1 VRLLGTAL
9 IASIVLLLCGAAHAV
24 PGTIVWRT
32 GGGTLGQWKPVDGNG
47 QCPGVVPTIRGT
59 NASFTVLRNKNASY
73 TWHGRTFP
81 GASTC
86 WRNQINPIDPET
98 GSNFLLRLGAH
109 YTFTFQTVVTL
120 NGNYRFEDTKNGG
133 LAVGVPAIVWQTHSY
148 GQHISKA
155 WPDGG
160 GPCDLLVIQNT
171 YREWSAGGIQ
181 QYGHS
186 LRPGGLPVWNFHT
199 CDENDFTGH
208 AYNSPD
214 TLHDGQIDN
223 WQIDITAQIQY
234 HPGGSVV
241 VRRNGAVVYDAPSH
255 VCDGSWPECW
265 WNFGPYMFYWENSEE
280 PPGWNDA
287 GVTVQVNNM
296 TLYKQ

>member
-1 VRLLGTAL
+1 MLASATLQGCSAARGSTAKRSSAL
-9 IASIVLLLCGAAHAV
+9 

-32 GGGTLGQWKPVDGNG
+32 GGGVLGQWKPVDGNG
-47 QCPGVVPTIRGT
+47 QCPGVGPTIRGT
-59 NASFTVLRNKNASY
+59 HASFTVLRNRNRPYEYDGKNY
-73 TWHGRTFP
+73 L

-86 WRNQINPIDPET
+86 WRNQINPIDPNT
-98 GSNFLLRLGAH
+98 GTNFLLTLGAH
-109 YTFTFQTVVTL
+109 YTFKFQTVVTL
-120 NGNYRFEDTKNGG
+120 NGNYLFQDARSGG
-133 LAVGVPAIVWQTHSY
+133 LAVDVPAIVWQTHSY
-148 GQHISKA
+148 GQHISKE

-171 YREWSAGGIQ
+171 YREFSEGRIMK
-181 QYGHS
+181 YG
-186 LRPGGLPVWNFHT
+186 RPQPGGLPVWNFHT

-214 TLHDGQIDN
+214 TLHDGEADN
-223 WQIDITAQIQY
+223 WQIDITAQIQ
-234 HPGGSVV
+234 HHAGGSVV

-265 WNFGPYMFYWENSEE
+265 WNFGPYMFYWESSEE

-287 GVTVQVNNM
+287 GVTVQINDM
-296 TLYKQ
+296 TLYQQ